1 MGLFDFFKKKPKA
14 TGANVSTA
22 VSRVVRTKQSG
33 GMSTNAP
40 SGGGAA
46 GAAGTRL
53 SAQQKA
59 REAQYERLKKRQIST
74 PVFHAVNNAA
84 KTSRESKPTAT
95 AAMNEIRKTTS
106 TRSSSDYLQQ
116 AYEFS
121 KKAALR
127 DVTAR
132 TIEDD
137 RARKNPSTNAEKA
150 LAGLGGDEYGMGGR
164 SLYRRGDSA
173 GTVKNLTEHSREYR
187 KKVDAGVNNGGIH
200 AMRAQTPTEEELGY
214 RQEYGYDQAAKERIL
229 NMANSEKDFGGIN
242 LGRAGM
248 GFEESYNPM
257 KYEKFLK
264 EQYGIDLTDEEQAQI
279 DEARSSKSYGAGY
292 MAGEGS
298 QFLLTAPLA
307 APLEGAIAAKMGI
320 QGAGRGARVLKGLM
334 NSKDARKAAAAF
346 VASQEILSA
355 PINFFDAL
363 KQDDWHDIL
372 VRYAENQGLDLLFA
386 GVMSV
391 PGLRRNLKFVKAWQK
406 NNEANRLMISDPAR
420 ARQLWRE
427 SLDELKGLSDKTK
440 DEAIRYLAEDTSNI
454 ARANN
459 AVRGEFQDMMAG
471 VRNRRANA
479 EQAARDAEYLRN
491 RQPML
496 DAPAQRALLDEPERQ
511 ARLGAPEQR
520 AVLGNPERRELLNR
534 PPEWMNIDEAAN
546 NLAENYRYV
555 DYTDEKH
562 LGETNYDIEHAAELD
577 NLNNAELRAAE
588 TPAQVPPR
596 GEPFSPEEMAVDAA
610 ERGDERIIDVGDADL
625 TDEER
630 AYVQLVDDTFRQE
643 TARKAATD
651 NTSWRDLYL
660 EAHKSGKQST
670 AADIE
675 WLERAENRHIELEG
689 LELNPEEFAVW
700 RRAYN
705 DALKD
710 LRGPNR
716 FEEAEKIA
724 DEAVLKRWQKFD
736 EPLVINNKVS
746 ERQQKILQKKH
757 DEGAADLAKRRA
769 ERDSR
774 VADSAPT
781 EAPQESPAAEI
792 PERPKRRGATKV
804 DPDSLERPD
813 FSPAN
818 EERYE
823 AYARYINDRIAANQR
838 NGYPDSLARNY
849 QVEQPQQPPKSNLQ
863 RMLEDAK
870 AEKDARKAA
879 NEAKQ
884 ATQNSAEPTS
894 STRES
899 AANDL
904 AEKNR
909 YIDYTSE
916 ERLGEPYY
924 DEATDVAGRYDEA
937 ANDLAE
943 NRRYIDYT
951 SEERLGEPYYDDATA
966 GKTTGPETDADWR
979 DAVKKIIRR
988 GKQTKNPEK
997 KAALRD
1003 ETMSLLKSGDSLV
1016 EVNGAKLSKPEK
1028 ALWRET
1034 FTKAM
1039 KEKSPGAAM
1048 KDADAAV
1055 VEFRTRAANPDSA
1068 EAAIEKSAKKQTL
1081 KAAKGETEPDNL
1093 PEFDQELYDDVTKW
1107 YGRDP
1112 YERYET
1118 PYYEDEAMDVASRY
1132 DEAANDLAEKRRYVD
1147 YTSEERLGEPYYGDE
1162 AADTVGRYDEAANDL
1177 AEERRYTD
1185 YTSEERL
1192 GEPYYGDEVEETL
1205 TRRPD
1210 RLPAPEERRLLPS
1223 PSEEPKAAL
1232 KEGPPKLRDSTRSDA
1247 LFDELED
1254 INESTT
1260 GAAARRTEPYPEP
1273 RVVTEDFDDAMKYAK
1288 EGARQ
1293 ERTLGKL
1300 GKQHGTHENN
1310 IPKKN
1315 LKGQEISQAEA
1326 TARSSMTPEEQF
1338 EQGRDILSGASG
1350 TKNSQKVKDVKATVE
1365 ERWEANPEGQRK
1377 ILDKELAAMRDAK
1390 LKGRIYHPKH
1400 FESVQEMME
1409 SVEHGLVRGRKAA
1422 EAARKAGDYELEADL
1437 VQQNYQLHELR
1448 VQAASEAGATLR
1460 QYREYIKASPEAMR
1474 TLIQREV
1481 DQIAERYAKQLRKH
1495 GIKEIKIRDDLV
1507 QRIINAKNDE
1517 EAASATKELALDI
1530 WNQVPASLKEKLDA
1544 WRMTAMLLNPRT
1556 HVRNLA
1562 GNAFFKPFYKISDKL
1577 TYLGEQHLVKTGRLN
1592 KSETTRAILD
1602 RSNPNDLKLIE
1613 WARKYFDDN
1622 ADILRGENKYYE
1634 DFGGVRRRPMEG
1646 ITIKNAD
1653 GTTTKVKSKIFTAGK
1668 DDPNA
1673 LAKAIDSAHDF
1684 NASMLDKEDIHF
1696 MRQRFTDMYA
1706 QRLKA
1711 RGLDPTTAAQSEL
1724 DDAIEGA
1731 LNDALKS
1738 VYRDGNKA
1746 AEIVNKWRRV
1756 TPNDSTL
1763 RKGAAWAVDTTMP
1776 FVKTPINILRRS
1788 WEYSPGGVIQGGV
1801 RLNRALKSGDAK
1813 AVTAALNELTSGMTG
1828 TAVAVMGGALA
1839 SMGFV
1844 TGKIEDND
1852 KGWYEKDLGK
1862 QNYAIRLGTEEDGFT
1877 YTLDWAAPMAIP
1889 FFTGITMYEAWR
1901 DMKENGRP
1909 DVGTLLEA
1917 IGQTFDPTMEMSVL
1931 QGISNAFE
1939 AVTRGDSAG
1948 DAAVD
1953 LGLTTALNYLGQFN
1967 PTLHG
1972 QIARTIDP
1980 TRRDTSSTADS
1991 QTTRTIEKWWNKQ
2004 IAKTPFFSTTLNPYR
2019 NVWGDEET
2027 TNRAWAAV
2035 ENFLSPGYASR
2046 LRYDMIDHEI
2056 NRVNE
2061 GIAEE
2066 DQVYPTKF
2074 LGRDITYH
2082 DEKLHLSAKER
2093 NYYQMVQGNS
2103 SRERLENLF
2112 ASEDYRKASD
2122 SEKREMIQT
2131 ELTEAGKDAKR
2142 KVLIDQKGYD
2152 AWDVYTDGMAK
2163 GKLEQASA
2171 AKKTGMSAMDYY
2183 NYVSTDVDK
2192 LYGDDS
2198 GRVSQEEAKA
2208 YLDTLD
2214 LPNST
2219 KAILWKSFNARWADR
2234 NNPYGSGYAASSSGS
2249 GSKSKSGKSGGK
2261 SGGKS
2266 SGRYSSSSRSSSR
2279 KSSGGTSS
2287 AKTLK
2292 FSDFSKYNLDFTNMT
2307 KSNRTALIKLIQQTS
2322 KKA

>member
-33 GMSTNAP
+33 GMSANAP

-59 REAQYERLKKRQIST
+59 REAQYERLKKRQTST

-84 KTSRESKPTAT
+84 KTLRESKPTAT

-106 TRSSSDYLQQ
+106 TKSSSDYLQQ
-116 AYEFS
+116 AYKFS
-121 KKAALR
+121 KTAALK

-132 TIEDD
+132 TLEDE

-200 AMRAQTPTEEELGY
+200 AMRAQKPTEEELGY
-214 RQEYGYDQAAKERIL
+214 RQEYGYDQAAKERVL
-229 NMANSEKDFGGIN
+229 NMANSDKDFGGIN

-406 NNEANRLMISDPAR
+406 NNEANRFMISDPAR

-440 DEAIRYLAEDTSNI
+440 DEAIRYLAAETSDV

-471 VRNRRANA
+471 VRNRRAKADAVREAQEAEYYAGARDELLDWNMQADRIPSRQEIARNVNAFAPGEVYPGVQGGRLNGAQINRAGASPSDLRTVTGGISTPSRPAANPDAVAGRSIIGEHEAATGNGGHVLLDNNQRIVLNESGVTNAGYAGANRMSFSAALSNARRANEHGGYVDGKTVKDLLDSNAKVFLSDDGLSGFAITADGDIVGVFRNPTSGHKGVIRDAMLTARANGGVKMDCYGIDLVNRYEQAGYVPVARVKFNPDFVDDPVLLREQPDVYFMVKNTDSLDEAVRKSAWGQYHLSSQEELDALPVFDDIVGPDGKVVYGYDRAMEYRDARLAAQESGEPSPESLSMIRDNDIDRRAATMAQTEQIQLEPGEAQRWAAEYNRVLDAGGA
-479 EQAARDAEYLRN
+479 EQEAKLAADTLIYKDRIHLGMYNEGTPAEESFSRAFEN
-491 RQPML
+491 RPRTDVAEAGNEPKYKDGAVGATQEYREEL
-496 DAPAQRALLDEPERQ
+496 ARLENDNSLTDLGKQKVAAERAKSRINEAPAEPESIGTSVDGIELTEPERE
-511 ARLGAPEQR
+511 AFFRT
-520 AVLGNPERRELLNR
+520 
-534 PPEWMNIDEAAN
+534 ID
-546 NLAENYRYV
+546 
-555 DYTDEKH
+555 DEFRKT
-562 LGETNYDIEHAAELD
+562 GD
-577 NLNNAELRAAE
+577 
-588 TPAQVPPR
+588 
-596 GEPFSPEEMAVDAA
+596 VDAA
-610 ERGDERIIDVGDADL
+610 EDAAERVVR
-625 TDEER
+625 EMR
-630 AYVQLVDDTFRQE
+630 
-643 TARKAATD
+643 
-651 NTSWRDLYL
+651 
-660 EAHKSGKQST
+660 
-670 AADIE
+670 
-675 WLERAENRHIELEG
+675 
-689 LELNPEEFAVW
+689 
-700 RRAYN
+700 
-705 DALKD
+705 
-710 LRGPNR
+710 
-716 FEEAEKIA
+716 
-724 DEAVLKRWQKFD
+724 
-736 EPLVINNKVS
+736 
-746 ERQQKILQKKH
+746 
-757 DEGAADLAKRRA
+757 EGAAETSDPYNLQTF
-769 ERDSR
+769 ERDFPPTPR
-774 VADSAPT
+774 EAREMRENAPKKKPNKKTKEAPT
-781 EAPQESPAAEI
+781 E
-792 PERPKRRGATKV
+792 
-804 DPDSLERPD
+804 
-813 FSPAN
+813 
-818 EERYE
+818 
-823 AYARYINDRIAANQR
+823 
-838 NGYPDSLARNY
+838 
-849 QVEQPQQPPKSNLQ
+849 
-863 RMLEDAK
+863 
-870 AEKDARKAA
+870 
-879 NEAKQ
+879 
-884 ATQNSAEPTS
+884 EPT
-894 STRES
+894 
-899 AANDL
+899 
-904 AEKNR
+904 
-909 YIDYTSE
+909 TS
-916 ERLGEPYY
+916 P
-924 DEATDVAGRYDEA
+924 
-937 ANDLAE
+937 
-943 NRRYIDYT
+943 
-951 SEERLGEPYYDDATA
+951 
-966 GKTTGPETDADWR
+966 K
-979 DAVKKIIRR
+979 
-988 GKQTKNPEK
+988 
-997 KAALRD
+997 
-1003 ETMSLLKSGDSLV
+1003 
-1016 EVNGAKLSKPEK
+1016 
-1028 ALWRET
+1028 
-1034 FTKAM
+1034 
-1039 KEKSPGAAM
+1039 
-1048 KDADAAV
+1048 
-1055 VEFRTRAANPDSA
+1055 
-1068 EAAIEKSAKKQTL
+1068 
-1081 KAAKGETEPDNL
+1081 
-1093 PEFDQELYDDVTKW
+1093 
-1107 YGRDP
+1107 
-1112 YERYET
+1112 
-1118 PYYEDEAMDVASRY
+1118 
-1132 DEAANDLAEKRRYVD
+1132 
-1147 YTSEERLGEPYYGDE
+1147 
-1162 AADTVGRYDEAANDL
+1162 
-1177 AEERRYTD
+1177 
-1185 YTSEERL
+1185 
-1192 GEPYYGDEVEETL
+1192 
-1205 TRRPD
+1205 
-1210 RLPAPEERRLLPS
+1210 
-1223 PSEEPKAAL
+1223 EEPKT
-1232 KEGPPKLRDSTRSDA
+1232 PPKEEPSEPRSSARSDA

-1260 GAAARRTEPYPEP
+1260 GAAARQTEPYPEP

-1338 EQGRDILSGASG
+1338 EQGRDVLSGASG

-1390 LKGRIYHPKH
+1390 LRGKIYHPKH

-1437 VQQNYQLHELR
+1437 IQQNYQLHELR

-1481 DQIAERYAKQLRKH
+1481 DDIAERYAKQLQKH

-1517 EAASATKELALDI
+1517 EAAAATKELALDI

-1673 LAKAIDSAHDF
+1673 LAKAIDGAHDF

-1901 DMKENGRP
+1901 EMKENGRP

-1967 PTLHG
+1967 PTING
-1972 QIARTIDP
+1972 QIARIIDP

-1991 QTTRTIEKWWNKQ
+1991 QTTRSIEKWRNKQ
-2004 IAKTPFFSTTLNPYR
+2004 IAKTPFLSTTLNPYR

-2093 NYYQMVQGNS
+2093 NYYQMVQGSS

-2234 NNPYGSGYAASSSGS
+2234 NNPYGSGYAAPSSGS

-2266 SGRYSSSSRSSSR
+2266 SGRSGSSSRSSSR
-2279 KSSGGTSS
+2279 RSSGGTSA
-2287 AKTLK
+2287 AKTLN
-2292 FSDFSKYNLDFTNMT
+2292 FSDFSKYNLDFTKMT